1 MTNIYQKYKR
11 SKRKGHF
18 STSNE
23 VQGAMGVKLNVED
36 QSETHASGDIG
47 IITIIYP
54 KGNVRL
60 EI

>member
-1 MTNIYQKYKR
+1 MTNIYRKYKR
-11 SKRKGHF
+11 SNRKGHF

-23 VQGAMGVKLNVED
+23 VQWAMGVKLNVKY
-36 QSETHASGDIG
+36 QSETPASGDIG

-54 KGNVRL
+54 KGNVQL